1 MVNHFPIYLNIYI
14 YIPQQKTLTLK
25 TDIYMQSGNSAILY
39 VTVMLNDALL
49 LFFTPSLSIHLL
61 SLFIFLL
68 CFVLSCMC
76 ESHIFLP
83 KKC

>member
-1 MVNHFPIYLNIYI
+1 MVNHFPIYLNIYIYIYI

-49 LFFTPSLSIHLL
+49 FFFYSLSLYSFAFAFHF
-61 SLFIFLL
+61 S
-68 CFVLSCMC
+68 FVFCPVLYV
-76 ESHIFLP
+76 
-83 KKC
+83 